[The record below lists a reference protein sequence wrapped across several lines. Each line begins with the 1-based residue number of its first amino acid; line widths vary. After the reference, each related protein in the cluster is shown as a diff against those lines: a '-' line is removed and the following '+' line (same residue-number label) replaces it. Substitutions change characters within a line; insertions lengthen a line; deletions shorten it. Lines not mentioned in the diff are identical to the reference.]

1 MTLLEQPSKQK
12 FFSQLDSHFHEVMGQ
27 APSLS
32 KPVRQKA
39 WDHFVKLGL
48 PLKKWE
54 AFQYFPL
61 SLFYDEVFKKP
72 VKVLAGAETFPVSEY
87 KGTNLVF
94 LNGEFSKELSDTS
107 SLPKQVVVLPL
118 ADAYQTYGSFL
129 HSRLDKTLKTERN
142 PFVSLN
148 LALETK
154 GVFIFV
160 PPKTTIDGPIH
171 FMHIISSERK
181 EMFSPRVQIFVG
193 KGSHVKWIST
203 TQCLNETGYW
213 LNGVMD
219 VALEEGSSFEATG
232 LIDSKEKGWHFDS
245 FRATLKRDSRL
256 ELLGFTSGGRA
267 VRQDLHVQ
275 LQGENA
281 AAKLQGVS
289 LLKDQSQ
296 AHTHVF
302 MGHESPHTQSSQ
314 LFKSILNDNA
324 KSSFEGK
331 IFVEKEAQKTEA
343 YQSNHNLL
351 LGHHAIAYSKP
362 NLEIFA
368 DDVKASHGATISK
381 LKEDQL
387 FYLKTRGLS
396 NDAAKELLILAF
408 SQEITNQVPYPFIK
422 KQMQNKT
429 KEFLQ

>member
-12 FFSQLDSHFHEVMGQ
+12 FFSQLDAHFQEVMQQ

-32 KPVRQKA
+32 KPARQKA

-48 PLKKWE
+48 PHKKWE

-61 SLFYDEVFKKP
+61 TLFYDEVFKKP
-72 VKVLAGAETFPVSEY
+72 IRTVGLAANLPVSEY
-87 KGTNLVF
+87 KGSLLVF

-107 SLPKQVVVLPL
+107 ALPKQVVILPL

-129 HSRLDKTLKTERN
+129 HSRLDKTLKIESN
-142 PFVSLN
+142 PFASLN
-148 LALETK
+148 LALETQ
-154 GVFIFV
+154 GLFLFV
-160 PPKTTIDGPIH
+160 PPKITMDVPIH
-171 FMHIISSERK
+171 CMHVITSERK
-181 EMFSPRVQIFVG
+181 EMFSPRIQVFVG
-193 KGSHVKWIST
+193 NSSHVKWIT
-203 TQCLNETGYW
+203 TTHCLGETGYW
-213 LNGVMD
+213 LNGVID
-219 VALEEGSSFEATG
+219 VALEEGSSFELTG
-232 LIDSKEKGWHFDS
+232 LIHSEEKAWHFDS
-245 FRATLKRDSRL
+245 VRATLKKDSRF
-256 ELLGFTSGGRA
+256 ELLEFASGGRA
-267 VRQDLHVQ
+267 LRQDLRVQ

-281 AAKLQGVS
+281 TAKLQGVS

-296 AHTHVF
+296 VHTNVF
-302 MGHESPHTQSSQ
+302 MGHESPHTHSSQ

-408 SQEITNQVPYPFIK
+408 SQEITEQVPYPVIK
-422 KQMQNKT
+422 KQMQNNT
-429 KEFLQ
+429 KQFLQ